1 MTDTCSCPD
10 CADDLPDDTSV
21 LCFRLPDELSG
32 VMDGDDALAVATI
45 AVQDRLFARVLLPV
59 PLDSSHRLCFSIWLS
74 LPPGEAERVR
84 SAWDRPGLVLVGTI
98 ANELP
103 LWGLRGLPVLAARRD
118 EPGGPPDG
126 PGEHSPRGGA
136 AARHRLAHPA
146 RAGIRGPEP
155 APRITSGSPAGRL
168 MGRSALGRAP
178 SF

>member
-84 SAWDRPGLVLVGTI
+84 SAWDRPGLMLVGTI

-118 EPGGPPDG
+118 EPGGPPTVLASTAPAVEQLLG
-126 PGEHSPRGGA
+126 TTWPTQRVLAFVGQS
-136 AARHRLAHPA
+136 RLP
-146 RAGIRGPEP
+146 
-155 APRITSGSPAGRL
+155 GSPADHR
-168 MGRSALGRAP
+168 RAG
-178 SF
+178 

>member
-84 SAWDRPGLVLVGTI
+84 SAWDRPGLVFVGTI

-103 LWGLRGLPVLAARRD
+103 MWGLRGLPVLAARRD
-118 EPGGPPDG
+118 EPGGPPTVLASTA
-126 PGEHSPRGGA
+126 PAVEHLLGTAWPTQRA
-136 AARHRLAHPA
+136 LAFVDQSWLP
-146 RAGIRGPEP
+146 
-155 APRITSGSPAGRL
+155 GSPADHR
-168 MGRSALGRAP
+168 RAG
-178 SF
+178 